1 MLLTLVELGYVAQD
15 ADHFSLTPRLL
26 ELGFVYLNSVP
37 FYRTA
42 QDTLEALSEEIN
54 ELCSLS
60 VLDGNETVYL
70 VHVQGRD
77 FLRRGMGVGTRLPAY
92 ATSMGR
98 VLLAGRPPAESE
110 GILKASAL
118 ERLTPTTTADLAE
131 LTRLIDRARRDG
143 YSLVVEELVAGV
155 IGMSVPVKDSR
166 GNVVAAAG
174 ISFNPSR
181 FKKRDALDT
190 CLPLLRKA
198 AGQHLAR
205 HDRAGVAGGAC
216 HGGGVRGAV
225 VAIEE
230 VVDVAHRP
238 ALRLAIHLDA
248 HHGEILFA
256 RAQLPLVEEQP
267 RRDGQRR
274 HGLAVDLDRR

>member
-1 MLLTLVELGYVAQD
+1 MSRTGKSEARDSDIAPRRNDQFVEAFAKGLLVIKSFPLRRDSATLAEVAQAAGIPRATARRMLLTLVELGYVAQD

-98 VLLAGRPPAESE
+98 VLLAGRLPAESE

-118 ERLTPTTTADLAE
+118 ERLTPNTTADLAE

-198 AGQHLAR
+198 ADSIGLK
-205 HDRAGVAGGAC
+205 
-216 HGGGVRGAV
+216 
-225 VAIEE
+225 
-230 VVDVAHRP
+230 
-238 ALRLAIHLDA
+238 
-248 HHGEILFA
+248 
-256 RAQLPLVEEQP
+256 LP
-267 RRDGQRR
+267 
-274 HGLAVDLDRR
+274 